1 MAVKRSFVWRPIPL
15 EYLGLG
21 TFDDIPDVRKERA
34 DNGSFISISST
45 KQNLYPFSI
54 YHAGAK
60 PARQYTL
67 YAPTATAREKW
78 RKALVEA
85 IGVRKARQDANK
97 WYAPQPLNDGFF
109 RVPPRQA
116 YTLGTHFAGRIIC
129 AAVLPSQ
136 GRNYLAVGCTTG
148 IYVGIR
154 ADASFRKVL
163 DFIKPTSIIALP
175 ESNSVLVH
183 WETSLFSY
191 PLDLF
196 IRVSQGGAAI
206 QELNHSAERLAHKDG
221 SVLFCKAGRV
231 ANRTLVAY
239 ATKSFVNVT
248 LSILEAI
255 PWNGKRDASPYRSF
269 GSPVPVPR
277 DTHDV
282 SFLQQFMA
290 ICSSKSIHILRPMNM
305 DVSSPRVVPDF
316 SDSSGGASTTL
327 LRSLKEK
334 CEEAKSLG
342 VVRCDDAEML
352 IVYDGQTFS
361 TRLFRCL
368 TLFQKLVATSTS
380 TASPPTRL
388 GTFHGSV
395 KPRHMCIVDPTCYFS
410 LLDSSR
416 YEPLPRD
423 SSSR

>member
-1 MAVKRSFVWRPIPL
+1 MASSVFLLAKRIPWGPTLLVASFAQL
-15 EYLGLG
+15 Y
-21 TFDDIPDVRKERA
+21 FVRDLLCCRLA
-34 DNGSFISISST
+34 
-45 KQNLYPFSI
+45 LMRL
-54 YHAGAK
+54 
-60 PARQYTL
+60 PA
-67 YAPTATAREKW
+67 
-78 RKALVEA
+78 
-85 IGVRKARQDANK
+85 
-97 WYAPQPLNDGFF
+97 
-109 RVPPRQA
+109 
-116 YTLGTHFAGRIIC
+116 
-129 AAVLPSQ
+129 SQ

-154 ADASFRKVL
+154 ADACESMHFRLSQSLTRLRAAFRKVL

-231 ANRTLVAY
+231 ANRTLGEYVNITPADISYLLQTVAY

-269 GSPVPVPR
+269 GSVSLRSFSERFMFTKQTSQPVPVPR

-290 ICSSKSIHILRPMNM
+290 ICSSKSIHILRPMKW
-305 DVSSPRVVPDF
+305 VFP
-316 SDSSGGASTTL
+316 
-327 LRSLKEK
+327 
-334 CEEAKSLG
+334 
-342 VVRCDDAEML
+342 
-352 IVYDGQTFS
+352 
-361 TRLFRCL
+361 LFL
-368 TLFQKLVATSTS
+368 PS
-380 TASPPTRL
+380 
-388 GTFHGSV
+388 
-395 KPRHMCIVDPTCYFS
+395 CIDCV
-410 LLDSSR
+410 
-416 YEPLPRD
+416 
-423 SSSR
+423 